1 MITPAPL
8 LMKTLLTFLA
18 WLLCVVWLGPAAA
31 QNPFFTPPSQDR
43 REAPRETPRDTGD
56 MGQDQRPALSPGPS
70 AAPRFQPPFL
80 ANILAAQRVLRQKM
94 TDSARQIQKQPL
106 GVVTWQLMALSLLYG
121 IIHALGPG
129 HGKSIVCSYFLSR
142 RGTMR
147 QALVFGNLITGIHI
161 LSAVVIVLGLSWF
174 VGSANIVAFHGV
186 EGRLESISYLL
197 IMGIGLFL
205 LGRTLYE
212 WWRTPGDEQ
221 EGCSRASTKDMLSL
235 SLASGLMP
243 CPGAALILLF
253 TLSLGVFWAGL
264 LAMIPLALGMGL
276 TASFLGMLTVG
287 STGLALNVSKKS
299 KRAFV
304 LMHRTLACLG
314 ALIII
319 LLGASL
325 YFGARA
331 V

>member
-1 MITPAPL
+1 MTTTAPL
-8 LMKTLLTFLA
+8 PMKTLLTFLIV
-18 WLLCVVWLGPAAA
+18 LLCVVWLKPTAAA
-31 QNPFFTPPSQDR
+31 QNPFLTPPSQDR
-43 REAPRETPRDTGD
+43 REAPRETDEL
-56 MGQDQRPALSPGPS
+56 QQEQRQAVQPGPS
-70 AAPRFQPPFL
+70 TPRFQPPFL
-80 ANILAAQRVLRQKM
+80 ADILATQRVLHQKM
-94 TDSARQIQKQPL
+94 TAYVRQIQERPL
-106 GVVTWQLMALSLLYG
+106 SMATWQLMILSLLYG
-121 IIHALGPG
+121 IVHALGPG

-161 LSAVVIVLGLSWF
+161 LSAMVIVLGLSWF
-174 VGSANIVAFHGV
+174 VGRTNIVAFHGV

-212 WWRTPGDEQ
+212 WWRTPRDKQ
-221 EGCSRASTKDMLSL
+221 EDCPRASTKDMS
-235 SLASGLMP
+235 SLALACGLMP

-253 TLSLGVFWAGL
+253 TLSLGVFWVGL
-264 LAMIPLALGMGL
+264 VAMIPLALGMGL
-276 TASFLGMLTVG
+276 TVSLLGLLTVG
-287 STGLALNVSKKS
+287 STGLALNVSKRS

-304 LMHRTLACLG
+304 LVYRTLACLG
-314 ALIII
+314 ALFII

-325 YFGARA
+325 YFGTRA